1 MIEIL
6 VCLISLEIVHCSE
19 NIIDVN
25 DILSED
31 LMPASLLI
39 WENPEKARKSGNESA
54 TEVTGFKVDGSLM
67 NAMETMGYHRS
78 MMNQYLCRSYVA
90 DRIVSNMTLTRIKR
104 RMGQVTGKEA
114 NFTNTET
121 EVTSIIKNKL
131 MNDEGS
137 SGYQD
142 WLLKYGF
149 IFSIYLFL
157 NNHYVLQ
164 EALIL

>member
-6 VCLISLEIVHCSE
+6 VCLVSLELVRSSE
-19 NIIDVN
+19 DIIDVN

-31 LMPASLLI
+31 LMPTSLLI
-39 WENPEKARKSGNESA
+39 WEDPEKARKSNNGSA
-54 TEVTGFKVDGSLM
+54 SEVTRFKVDGSLT
-67 NAMETMGYHRS
+67 NAMDTMGFHRS

-104 RMGQVTGKEA
+104 RMGQVTGKET
-114 NFTNTET
+114 NFTNAET
-121 EVTSIIKNKL
+121 EVASIIKNNL

-142 WLLKYGF
+142 WLLKYG
-149 IFSIYLFL
+149 SISYFFYELL
-157 NNHYVLQ
+157 NRHYSV
-164 EALIL
+164 